1 MDGSTVRSVP
11 PPTIGSA
18 TQPKAGWRTF
28 VLHPCCNR
36 NKSKQR
42 LSSQSNDHHDHHDD
56 HESEDDTS
64 SSSSSY
70 VSSDSSSGKWL
81 NIKAWHDRDD
91 GNMSLSSISSN
102 SDVTDDDSIEQR
114 VYESY
119 SASCD
124 YYHYDHDDDDDL
136 RTVSISKDKLCLRR
150 DESNVTAETIGM
162 DNDDS
167 STCSGES

>member
-1 MDGSTVRSVP
+1 VP
-11 PPTIGSA
+11 PPTNGSA
-18 TQPKAGWRTF
+18 TQPKAVWRTF

-42 LSSQSNDHHDHHDD
+42 LSSQSNDDHDD

-70 VSSDSSSGKWL
+70 VSSDSSSGEWL

-119 SASCD
+119 SAPCA

-136 RTVSISKDKLCLRR
+136 RTVSISNDKLCMRR